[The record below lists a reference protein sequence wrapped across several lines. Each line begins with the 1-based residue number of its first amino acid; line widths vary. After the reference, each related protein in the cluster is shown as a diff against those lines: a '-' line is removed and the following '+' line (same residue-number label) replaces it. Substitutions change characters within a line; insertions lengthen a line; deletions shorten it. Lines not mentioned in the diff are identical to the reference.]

1 MSFGNDCNGNNML
14 KKDKDKYVLVLVI
27 LSIGKSIEWGVIN
40 EKDIRFKYFRK
51 IFYCQTKRVEMQ
63 SVQSQNL
70 TKLNAVDI

>member
-1 MSFGNDCNGNNML
+1 ML

-70 TKLNAVDI
+70 TKLNAVNI